1 MYIIYIYVYMFIC
14 GTYIYIYIYICI
26 SSFMTDCRIHALM
39 GGIIW
44 WAWGFAF
51 AFGNVDSNG
60 FIGNKYYF
68 GVGVGDD

>member
-1 MYIIYIYVYMFIC
+1 M
-14 GTYIYIYIYICI
+14 
-26 SSFMTDCRIHALM
+26 IHALM